1 MMLLPEGP
9 GVNSLPRVRRAPAPR
24 QGSYLLAEGEQTVPV
39 FADYRWPS
47 WLAPVDA
54 GWKRSGAI
62 ASSHNS
68 ARSE

>member
-9 GVNSLPRVRRAPAPR
+9 GVTSLPRVRRAPALR
-24 QGSYLLAEGEQTVPV
+24 QGGYSLSEGEPTVPV
-39 FADYRWPS
+39 FAIYRWPS

-54 GWKRSGAI
+54 GWKRSGAVV
-62 ASSHNS
+62 SRDS